1 MADEQMKDNNQEESE
16 NRTTE
21 LMGIDSKIMKVKSYD
36 GWGGEAVG
44 WEKNIDFFSHQLV
57 QYISRGRCKMRNS
70 ILGEGLGINEAK
82 K

>member
-36 GWGGEAVG
+36 WGGG
-44 WEKNIDFFSHQLV
+44 QWNGKKIL
-57 QYISRGRCKMRNS
+57 ISSLTSSYS
-70 ILGEGLGINEAK
+70 I
-82 K
+82 